1 MAAILGGVVVEGAE
15 ASRPEFS
22 VVEPVQE
29 HPHRSVESLRTHAV
43 AILLLQALGRIPHAL
58 GGGVKAVFDMFRQFL
73 RALAGAEETGNL
85 DRRYVLTHEKLALSS
100 LVAFYRVGRAVMK
113 SLVDPFGPH
122 CRRLNEMG
130 ISGDDNLISRHGLAS
145 LEQLVESPTEF
156 RPPSC
161 VSGSMERN
169 HRGPNAVFVA
179 GAL

>member
-1 MAAILGGVVVEGAE
+1 MSSNSTVPEAEEPLRIVAAILGGVVVEGAE

-58 GGGVKAVFDMFRQFL
+58 GGGVKPVFDMFRQFL

-100 LVAFYRVGRAVMK
+100 LVAFHRVGRAVMK

-122 CRRLNEMG
+122 RRRFNEMG
-130 ISGDDNLISRHGLAS
+130 ISGDDLISRHGLAS
-145 LEQLVESPTEF
+145 LGAVSWVANGVPTSEL
-156 RPPSC
+156 R
-161 VSGSMERN
+161 
-169 HRGPNAVFVA
+169 
-179 GAL
+179 